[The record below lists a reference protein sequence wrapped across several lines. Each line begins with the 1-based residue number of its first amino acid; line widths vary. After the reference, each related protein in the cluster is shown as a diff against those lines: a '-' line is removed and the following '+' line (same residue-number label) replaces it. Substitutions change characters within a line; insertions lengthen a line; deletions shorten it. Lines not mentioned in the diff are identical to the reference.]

1 MIRCRKT
8 MAAAF
13 LVALLSLGLFA
24 PDGDLQP
31 SGAHAQAP
39 TSPGVTITPIELIV
53 DEGSS
58 ATYTV
63 VLDERPTRKVTVTV
77 DGLSNSE
84 VTVHPEE
91 LTFEPVFW
99 NIPQIV
105 TVAADQD
112 GDDIDEPQ
120 FAITHT
126 VSSFDGDYDGLAIDS
141 VDVSVIDD
149 DKPVHIS
156 DIALDID
163 EGDSAPYTVT
173 LDSQPTADV
182 TVSVGGFAGTDLSLD
197 RTTLTFTDQD
207 WDTAQTVTV
216 TAGQDDDGV
225 DETTRL
231 IHTVTSLDS
240 KYNGLTTVGVYVT
253 VTDPDTQGLT
263 MTLAD
268 RNVDEG
274 KQFTYTVVL
283 DTQPTSDVTIE
294 ISNKSEERIEVYPDQ
309 LLFTTQNWETAQ
321 MVTVSVGHDPD
332 TVDYNAD
339 ISHVA
344 AGGDY
349 FNLNV
354 VRVLTVID
362 DDPEMAYSF
371 VNEEREV
378 EEDAGIVRIGVS
390 AETTEAGVP
399 TRSYFIEV
407 ATTEIEGEAQ
417 NWQDYVGIHEDFE
430 FTPEGF
436 VAFEDGNG
444 QGRYRQIQYIDFIIV
459 DGKVPED
466 AEKVELRIDADPVEG
481 TEPDSTIY
489 VTIIDDDFV
498 GMTVN
503 PASISVAEGAHSTYT
518 MKLDTQ
524 PSGDVTVTIN
534 DPSDG
539 EVTAEPGS
547 LTFSFIDWYIPQT
560 VTVTADHD
568 VDDVDELPLAITHTL
583 SSTDS
588 EYNGFGADSVIVA
601 VKDDDD
607 SGVTVSETSLD
618 IGEGGSAVYTVVL
631 DSQPTGEVTIAI
643 SGIAGTGLSVDD
655 GTVLM
660 FNAQDWST
668 AQTVTVTAQ
677 QDDDAVDVTATL
689 VHDVTS
695 ADDSDYDGLTAD
707 RVVVAVSDDDAV
719 GVSVSETSLE
729 VEVGESDDYTV
740 VLHTRPTGDVTVDIG
755 GLNGTY
761 LSGDRT
767 DLVFTRQN
775 WDTPQ
780 TVTVTLEQDPAAGG
794 VDKVAITHTVSSA
807 ADGQYDGLIAAGVT
821 VTVLDPDTA
830 RMIATPRQ
838 LTVDEGSV
846 SSYEVVLDSQ
856 PTTDVTVKII
866 NDYLTSG
873 FRVNPASLTF
883 TPQDWSTP
891 RTVEVSGRSDGNSKD
906 EGSSLFHRVTGGD
919 YPGGVR
925 ADMVD
930 VLVRDDD
937 PSIDYSLVKVEPVE
951 EDAGKARIWFVAVT
965 NEAGRLN
972 VLRTVALSSVAHTAE
987 SGVDYSPLS
996 SQFFLFQSDFDRFV
1010 NDNGETRYRGA
1021 VSSEISIVDDKV
1033 PEETEYFQVVL
1044 EGGPGNDGFREERIV
1059 TIIDDDF
1066 VGVNVMPTDIA
1077 VTEGASST
1085 YKVALDTQ
1093 PTGDVTV
1100 TINDPSNTEVTAD
1113 QASLT
1118 FTPTTFL
1125 DPQTVTVSAS
1135 HDPDRIDEEPVVIT
1149 HTVSSTDSDYDGLKA
1164 DSVTVNVSDD
1174 DVPPV
1179 KVSFG
1184 SASYTVAEGASVTV
1198 TVTLDADPERTV
1210 TVPITKAN
1218 EEGASGD
1225 DYSGVPAS
1233 VIFNNGETSKTFTF
1247 AATHDT
1253 VDDDGEKVKL
1263 TFGTLPARVTED
1275 TISETVVSITD
1286 DDVPPVKVSFGSASY
1301 SVEES
1306 DNPATTSEK
1315 ENEVAIT
1322 VTLDADPERTV
1333 TIPITKANE
1342 EGASGDDYSGV
1353 PASVIFNNGE
1363 TSKTFTFAATHDT
1376 VDDDGEKVK
1385 LTFGTLPARVTED
1398 TISETVVS
1406 ITDDDVPPVKVSF
1419 GSASYSVEES
1429 DNPATTSEKE
1439 NEVAITVTLDADPER
1454 TVTIPITRTNE
1465 DGASDDDYSGVPASV
1480 TFAATETSKTFTFAA
1495 THDTVDDD
1503 GEKVKLT
1510 FGTLPARVTEDT
1522 ISETVVSITDDDVPP
1537 VKVSFGSASYTV
1549 AEGAS
1554 VTVTVTLDAD
1564 PERTVTIP
1572 ITKANEEGA
1581 SGDDY
1586 SGVPA
1591 SVIFNNGET
1600 SKTFTFTATHD
1611 TVDDDGES
1619 VKLGFGNTLPSRVT
1633 AGSPS
1638 ETVVSITDDD
1648 VPPVMVSFDSTT
1660 YSATEGGADA
1670 VVTVRL
1676 STPATRQ
1683 VDIPVTAKGS
1693 NGATPDDWTGAPT
1706 VLTFNTDD
1714 TERSFTLVAFNDT
1727 AEDNGE
1733 TVELGFGDLPGEF
1746 VKGSPATAR
1755 VTLINDDNTPGDPTL
1770 EPDGEDDFSSRCGD
1784 TRASLT
1790 IGEPFRGRLGITYDV
1805 DATMVGFTASAL
1817 GYRVSLRDDAN
1828 EHISAEDFYFG
1839 IVHPDKN
1846 WGIYASYPYLTNWV
1860 DDRDSLIFI
1869 PEETAT
1875 YCVQITARGGRYI
1888 GDYNIL
1894 VEEGMELL
1902 STAVT
1907 GPESDAHRG
1916 DVVQGI
1922 PPVADRFH
1930 RIFVGTDR
1938 AIAGEIWDP
1947 TDSDWYITQLADGI
1961 YRATV
1966 EGYGTGKG
1974 TLRGPGL
1981 LVRRADA
1988 REYMRGETL
1997 TSSVRLEDVE
2007 RYGGR
2012 WVTEFEIT
2020 ETDRRSDLFHLDV
2033 WSRDDTVG
2041 TYTLTLESIEAF
2053 TDPEAEPES
2062 SEQVVSNTPAT
2073 GQPGIAGTPRVDGV
2087 MTATTTG
2094 ITDEDGLDNVAFSY
2108 QWIRR
2113 DLTTDTGAD
2122 IGAATHESYTLTAED
2137 EGKGLRVRVTFND
2150 DAGFEESLT
2159 SHTVLAAA
2167 PLVLPPDAPGDLNI
2181 DTQGVEILKV
2191 SWAAPSG
2198 DGGSAITGYQ
2208 VQWKE
2213 SADSWDTPEDVSE
2226 ETTTGTTHSIRGLTG
2241 GVKYTVRVRAVN
2253 GAGAGAPSD
2262 EATGIPMEPASEEQE
2277 DSQLRADPPSAPQN
2291 LTAAVNGDG
2300 SITLSWDALDDD
2312 SITGYRILRRRPSEG
2327 EKALLVY
2334 VEDSGSTATTYT
2346 DSEVTAGTEHVYRVR
2361 AINEAGV
2368 GGQSKSVSITPQ
2380 TDEEEPNSPA
2390 TGAPTITGTV
2400 RVGEKLTVD
2409 TSGIED
2415 LDGLNGA
2422 TFSYVWVA
2430 NDETSDT
2437 DITGATDSTYTL
2449 ADADEGK
2456 TIKVRVSFTDA
2467 AGNDESL
2474 TSAATTAVEAKPNS
2488 PATGVP
2494 AISGTAQVG
2503 ETLTADTSGIADA
2516 DGLTNVSYGYQWLA
2530 DDVEV
2535 QGATEPAYTLADAD
2549 EGKPVKLRV
2558 SFTDDAGNEEALTSA
2573 ATAAVEAEPES
2584 QEPPAKP
2591 TGLTGTVAHDEVAL
2605 IWNDPGDESIT
2616 GYQILRLDRDVH
2628 GLGNFQVH
2636 VDDTGSAATAY
2647 VDRDVTPETRYVYRI
2662 KARSAAGLSVRSEY
2676 FNANTPPTPN
2686 HPATGL
2692 PTISGTAQVGETLT
2706 ADISGVEDA
2715 DGMDNAVFSY
2725 QWVATDGGS
2734 ELDIEGATGA
2744 SYTLIDIDAALRFM
2758 VRVSFT
2764 DDGGN
2769 EETLTS
2775 EVTAVVARAK

>member
-1 MIRCRKT
+1 
-8 MAAAF
+8 
-13 LVALLSLGLFA
+13 
-24 PDGDLQP
+24 
-31 SGAHAQAP
+31 
-39 TSPGVTITPIELIV
+39 
-53 DEGSS
+53 
-58 ATYTV
+58 
-63 VLDERPTRKVTVTV
+63 
-77 DGLSNSE
+77 
-84 VTVHPEE
+84 
-91 LTFEPVFW
+91 
-99 NIPQIV
+99 
-105 TVAADQD
+105 
-112 GDDIDEPQ
+112 
-120 FAITHT
+120 
-126 VSSFDGDYDGLAIDS
+126 
-141 VDVSVIDD
+141 
-149 DKPVHIS
+149 
-156 DIALDID
+156 
-163 EGDSAPYTVT
+163 
-173 LDSQPTADV
+173 
-182 TVSVGGFAGTDLSLD
+182 
-197 RTTLTFTDQD
+197 
-207 WDTAQTVTV
+207 
-216 TAGQDDDGV
+216 
-225 DETTRL
+225 
-231 IHTVTSLDS
+231 
-240 KYNGLTTVGVYVT
+240 
-253 VTDPDTQGLT
+253 
-263 MTLAD
+263 
-268 RNVDEG
+268 
-274 KQFTYTVVL
+274 
-283 DTQPTSDVTIE
+283 
-294 ISNKSEERIEVYPDQ
+294 
-309 LLFTTQNWETAQ
+309 
-321 MVTVSVGHDPD
+321 
-332 TVDYNAD
+332 
-339 ISHVA
+339 
-344 AGGDY
+344 
-349 FNLNV
+349 
-354 VRVLTVID
+354 
-362 DDPEMAYSF
+362 
-371 VNEEREV
+371 
-378 EEDAGIVRIGVS
+378 
-390 AETTEAGVP
+390 
-399 TRSYFIEV
+399 
-407 ATTEIEGEAQ
+407 
-417 NWQDYVGIHEDFE
+417 
-430 FTPEGF
+430 
-436 VAFEDGNG
+436 
-444 QGRYRQIQYIDFIIV
+444 
-459 DGKVPED
+459 
-466 AEKVELRIDADPVEG
+466 
-481 TEPDSTIY
+481 
-489 VTIIDDDFV
+489 
-498 GMTVN
+498 
-503 PASISVAEGAHSTYT
+503 
-518 MKLDTQ
+518 MK
-524 PSGDVTVTIN
+524 
-534 DPSDG
+534 
-539 EVTAEPGS
+539 
-547 LTFSFIDWYIPQT
+547 
-560 VTVTADHD
+560 
-568 VDDVDELPLAITHTL
+568 
-583 SSTDS
+583 
-588 EYNGFGADSVIVA
+588 
-601 VKDDDD
+601 
-607 SGVTVSETSLD
+607 
-618 IGEGGSAVYTVVL
+618 
-631 DSQPTGEVTIAI
+631 
-643 SGIAGTGLSVDD
+643 
-655 GTVLM
+655 
-660 FNAQDWST
+660 
-668 AQTVTVTAQ
+668 
-677 QDDDAVDVTATL
+677 
-689 VHDVTS
+689 
-695 ADDSDYDGLTAD
+695 
-707 RVVVAVSDDDAV
+707 
-719 GVSVSETSLE
+719 
-729 VEVGESDDYTV
+729 
-740 VLHTRPTGDVTVDIG
+740 
-755 GLNGTY
+755 
-761 LSGDRT
+761 
-767 DLVFTRQN
+767 
-775 WDTPQ
+775 
-780 TVTVTLEQDPAAGG
+780 
-794 VDKVAITHTVSSA
+794 
-807 ADGQYDGLIAAGVT
+807 
-821 VTVLDPDTA
+821 
-830 RMIATPRQ
+830 
-838 LTVDEGSV
+838 
-846 SSYEVVLDSQ
+846 
-856 PTTDVTVKII
+856 
-866 NDYLTSG
+866 
-873 FRVNPASLTF
+873 
-883 TPQDWSTP
+883 
-891 RTVEVSGRSDGNSKD
+891 
-906 EGSSLFHRVTGGD
+906 GGD

-925 ADMVD
+925 ADTVD
-930 VLVRDDD
+930 ILVRDDD

-951 EDAGKARIWFVAVT
+951 EDAGTVRIWFVAVT
-965 NEAGRLN
+965 NEAGTLN
-972 VLRTVALSSVAHTAE
+972 VLRIASLKSVAHTAE
-987 SGVDYSPLS
+987 PPADYSPLS
-996 SQFFLFQSDFDRFV
+996 SQFLLFQHEFDRFV
-1010 NDNGETRYRGA
+1010 NGDGETRYRQA
-1021 VSSEISIVDDKV
+1021 VYVDISIVDDKV

-1044 EGGPGNDGFREERIV
+1044 EGGPGNDLFNQERIV

-1066 VGVNVMPTDIA
+1066 VGVTVDPTTVP

-1085 YKVALDTQ
+1085 YTVALDTQ
-1093 PTGDVTV
+1093 PTEDVTV

-1113 QASLT
+1113 PASLT

-1135 HDPDRIDEEPVVIT
+1135 HDPDKIDEEPVVIT
-1149 HTVSSTDSDYDGLKA
+1149 HTVSSTDSDYDGLSA

-1184 SASYTVAEGASVTV
+1184 SDTYPVDEGDSVDVTV
-1198 TVTLDADPERTV
+1198 
-1210 TVPITKAN
+1210 N
-1218 EEGASGD
+1218 
-1225 DYSGVPAS
+1225 
-1233 VIFNNGETSKTFTF
+1233 
-1247 AATHDT
+1247 
-1253 VDDDGEKVKL
+1253 
-1263 TFGTLPARVTED
+1263 
-1275 TISETVVSITD
+1275 
-1286 DDVPPVKVSFGSASY
+1286 
-1301 SVEES
+1301 
-1306 DNPATTSEK
+1306 
-1315 ENEVAIT
+1315 
-1322 VTLDADPERTV
+1322 LDADPERTV
-1333 TIPITKANE
+1333 TIPIEKTNE
-1342 EGASGDDYSGV
+1342 E
-1353 PASVIFNNGE
+1353 
-1363 TSKTFTFAATHDT
+1363 
-1376 VDDDGEKVK
+1376 
-1385 LTFGTLPARVTED
+1385 
-1398 TISETVVS
+1398 
-1406 ITDDDVPPVKVSF
+1406 
-1419 GSASYSVEES
+1419 
-1429 DNPATTSEKE
+1429 
-1439 NEVAITVTLDADPER
+1439 
-1454 TVTIPITRTNE
+1454 
-1465 DGASDDDYSGVPASV
+1465 GASDDDYSGVPTSV
-1480 TFAATETSKTFTFAA
+1480 TFAATETSKTFTFTA
-1495 THDTVDDD
+1495 TDDAVDDD
-1503 GEKVKLT
+1503 DEEVKLT
-1510 FGTLPARVTEDT
+1510 FGTLPARVSEGTTKETTVSITDDDAPGSLTVNFEQSTYSVAEGGSVAVKVTLNDDPEGTVEIPITSTNQDGASDSDYSGVPDDLTFNSGQTSKTITFSAALDNLGDDGESVNLAFGDLPTGVSAGTNEEATVNIDNVTPQTALTVNFGSASYAVTEGATTTVTVTLNNAPGSDATIPITSAGQDGATDDDYSGVPTSVTFAATETSKSFTFTATHDT
-1522 ISETVVSITDDDVPP
+1522 VDDDDEEVKLGFGTLPTGVSAGGTSETVVSITDDDVPP

-1572 ITKANEEGA
+1572 ITKTNEEGA
-1581 SGDDY
+1581 SDDDY

-1591 SVIFNNGET
+1591 SVAFAATET
-1600 SKTFTFTATHD
+1600 SKTFTFTATDD

-1633 AGSPS
+1633 ASSPS

-1770 EPDGEDDFSSRCGD
+1770 EPDGEDDFSSRCAD

-1828 EHISAEDFYFG
+1828 EQISAEDFYFG

-2087 MTATTTG
+2087 LTATTTG

-2122 IGAATHESYTLTAED
+2122 IGGATHESYTLTAED

-2198 DGGSAITGYQ
+2198 DGGSAITGYR

-2494 AISGTAQVG
+2494 AIAGTAQVG

-2628 GLGNFQVH
+2628 GLRNFQVH

-2647 VDRDVTPETRYVYRI
+2647 VDRDVAPETRYVYRI

-2715 DGMDNAVFSY
+2715 DGLDNVVFSY
-2725 QWVATDGGS
+2725 QWVATDGGA
-2734 ELDIEGATGA
+2734 ELDVEGATRA
-2744 SYTLIDIDAALRFM
+2744 TYALIPIDAALRFK

-2775 EVTAVVARAK
+2775 ETTAVVVK